1 MAVQQEDLTTTI
13 AQFLAAS
20 SFAVVGAS
28 ADPTK
33 FGHRCF
39 AHYLTHGRRAYPIN
53 PRAESILGQIAY
65 PSLTALPERVEA
77 VTVVTPPAVT
87 ERIVEDAIAA
97 GVRYLWMQPGA
108 ESAAAIARAQAAGIS
123 VIAGG
128 PCVLVELRK

>member
-1 MAVQQEDLTTTI
+1 MSVQHKDLNTQI
-13 AQFLAAS
+13 QQFLAAP

-39 AHYLTHGRRAYPIN
+39 ACYLRHGRRAYPIN
-53 PRAESILGQIAY
+53 PRAESILGQTAY
-65 PSLTALPERVEA
+65 PSLGALPERVES

-87 ERIVEDAIAA
+87 ERVVEEAIAA
-97 GVRYLWMQPGA
+97 GVRHLWMQPGA
-108 ESAAAIARAQAAGIS
+108 ESPAAVARAREAGIS

-128 PCVLVELRK
+128 PCLLVELGC